1 VRFLVDAALSQ
12 LVAEGLRGA
21 GYDATHVRDHGLQS
35 ADDETIFALA
45 KDQDR
50 IIVSADTDFGAILA
64 LRGERKPLVIL
75 FRRGADRRPQR
86 QLALLLAH
94 LPKLTEPLE
103 SGSVVVLE
111 QARLRIRPLPVGDDD

>member
-1 VRFLVDAALSQ
+1 MDAALSQ
-12 LVAEGLRGA
+12 LVAEGLRAA
-21 GYDATHVRDHGLQS
+21 GHDATHVRDYGLQS
-35 ADDETIFALA
+35 AVDETILALA

-50 IIVSADTDFGAILA
+50 IVVSADTDFGTLLA
-64 LRGERKPLVIL
+64 LRGERKPSVIL

-94 LPKLTEPLE
+94 LPTLAEPLE
-103 SGSVVVLE
+103 RGSVVVLE